1 MSSFNEDRKIL
12 RALAQQYAGIAA
24 LDAQKVN
31 EKNWR
36 AVYSRKPNKPMMTI
50 DQICW
55 HEIMAV
61 DEEMKLL
68 CQDPFARQLERSLRE
83 TIYRWKYF
91 PCDMVVKPYFGIQK
105 ITSDTGYGVSTV
117 NQDET
122 GHEGAQTH
130 LYEDGIPDEAAL
142 EKLHAPVVTYEKEA
156 TEKAKAAAQEYFG
169 DIVPVQLEGKAIG
182 VQLWDRIV
190 FWRGAEV
197 VLYDLIDRP
206 EFLHALMDKLVDC
219 EMKLIDQYEEQNL
232 FQAEGSYCHCL
243 ETYCDELP
251 APGFDPN
258 HVRAKDCW
266 VCGMAQIFSEVSPA
280 MHDEFEIEHMKP
292 VYDRFGLVNYGC
304 CEPLHN
310 KIDIIRKMPNVRAIS
325 TSPWANVDV
334 AADKMGSDF
343 VMARKPNPAFVAFEG
358 MDEEPIRKETRATL
372 EACKRNN
379 TPVIFVLKDI
389 TTIRN
394 QPERLKIWHDAVKD
408 EIERF

>member
-1 MSSFNEDRKIL
+1 MAS
-12 RALAQQYAGIAA
+12 AA
-24 LDAQKVN
+24 
-31 EKNWR
+31 
-36 AVYSRKPNKPMMTI
+36 
-50 DQICW
+50 
-55 HEIMAV
+55 
-61 DEEMKLL
+61 
-68 CQDPFARQLERSLRE
+68 
-83 TIYRWKYF
+83 
-91 PCDMVVKPYFGIQK
+91 
-105 ITSDTGYGVSTV
+105 
-117 NQDET
+117 
-122 GHEGAQTH
+122 
-130 LYEDGIPDEAAL
+130 EAS
-142 EKLHAPVVTYEKEA
+142 
-156 TEKAKAAAQEYFG
+156 EKAGLSGLHGDEHGFG
-169 DIVPVQLEGKAIG
+169 V
-182 VQLWDRIV
+182 
-190 FWRGAEV
+190 WRGAEV